1 MKKYLEFLLAF
12 FIVMPL
18 SAQPLLV
25 AEHETAD
32 GETAAENLDGDDE
45 DIEMLSGIEPENK
58 TAENLGVNLKND
70 ENQQQEKQK
79 EPESASEPEP
89 KSESESES
97 ESASEPEPKSESE
110 SESES
115 APESEPESATESEP
129 ESESEPEAEPM
140 EYLPNPSNFSADFM
154 VSLYQCQ
161 PNKEQQNLAGREEV
175 VIAGKING
183 RCRLLYDDFMLSMPM
198 ELLTNIHS
206 MTDIRH
212 LLQNPDI
219 MSYQP
224 KYEYSGLLQ
233 ELNVCSRYAEGHYA
247 YLHRRTLNDVTITK
261 GLISKVENGGCTI
274 RLLNQLNLG
283 EKFADYSVICKI
295 PASDMEI
302 ILDAY
307 TDLLSEQNP
316 ENSELQ
322 KADDEIM
329 FRLQQIGYC
338 KKPKL

>member
-58 TAENLGVNLKND
+58 TAEDLGVNLKND

-79 EPESASEPEP
+79 EPESAPESEP
-89 KSESESES
+89 KSESESE
-97 ESASEPEPKSESE
+97 P
-110 SESES
+110 ES
-115 APESEPESATESEP
+115 APESEP

-233 ELNVCSRYAEGHYA
+233 ELNVCSRYAEGHNA

-316 ENSELQ
+316 ENSKLQ

>member
-1 MKKYLEFLLAF
+1 MKKYLEFLPAF

-32 GETAAENLDGDDE
+32 GETAAENLDVDDE
-45 DIEMLSGIEPENK
+45 NMEMLSGIEPENK
-58 TAENLGVNLKND
+58 TAENLGGNLEND
-70 ENQQQEKQK
+70 ENPQSEKQN
-79 EPESASEPEP
+79 EIEPEP
-89 KSESESES
+89 
-97 ESASEPEPKSESE
+97 EPI
-110 SESES
+110 
-115 APESEPESATESEP
+115 
-129 ESESEPEAEPM
+129 
-140 EYLPNPSNFSADFM
+140 EYLTDPSNFSADFM

-183 RCRLLYDDFMLSMPM
+183 RCRLLYDDFMLSVPM
-198 ELLTNIHS
+198 ELLANIHS

-233 ELNVCSRYAEGHYA
+233 ELNVCSRYAEGHNA
-247 YLHRRTLNDVTITK
+247 YLHRRTLNEVTITK

-302 ILDAY
+302 ILGAY

>member
-25 AEHETAD
+25 AEHETTD
-32 GETAAENLDGDDE
+32 GETAAKNLDVDDE
-45 DIEMLSGIEPENK
+45 NMEMLSGIEPENK
-58 TAENLGVNLKND
+58 TAENLGGNLEND
-70 ENQQQEKQK
+70 ENPQSEKQN
-79 EPESASEPEP
+79 EIEPEP
-89 KSESESES
+89 
-97 ESASEPEPKSESE
+97 EPEPI
-110 SESES
+110 
-115 APESEPESATESEP
+115 
-129 ESESEPEAEPM
+129 
-140 EYLPNPSNFSADFM
+140 EYLTDPSNFSADFM

-161 PNKEQQNLAGREEV
+161 PNKEQQNLVGREEV

-183 RCRLLYDDFMLSMPM
+183 RCRLLYDDFMLSVPM
-198 ELLTNIHS
+198 ELLANIHS

-212 LLQNPDI
+212 LLQNQDI

-233 ELNVCSRYAEGHYA
+233 ELNVCSRYAEGHNA
-247 YLHRRTLNDVTITK
+247 YLHRRTLNEVTITK

-302 ILDAY
+302 ILGAY
-307 TDLLSEQNP
+307 TDLLTEHNP

>member
-79 EPESASEPEP
+79 EPESSSESEPESAPESEP
-89 KSESESES
+89 KSESESEP
-97 ESASEPEPKSESE
+97 ESG
-110 SESES
+110 
-115 APESEPESATESEP
+115 SEPES
-129 ESESEPEAEPM
+129 EPM

>member
-79 EPESASEPEP
+79 EPESAPESEP
-89 KSESESES
+89 KSESESE
-97 ESASEPEPKSESE
+97 
-110 SESES
+110 
-115 APESEPESATESEP
+115 PESTTESEP

-175 VIAGKING
+175 VIVGKING

-233 ELNVCSRYAEGHYA
+233 ELNVCSRYAEGHNA

>member
-1 MKKYLEFLLAF
+1 MKFDVITCFSRELKMKKYLEFLLAF

-18 SAQPLLV
+18 RAQPLLV
-25 AEHETAD
+25 AEQGVAE
-32 GETAAENLDGDDE
+32 GEIAAENLDEEDE
-45 DIEMLSGIEPENK
+45 NMEMLSGIEPENK
-58 TAENLGVNLKND
+58 TAENLGGNLKND

-79 EPESASEPEP
+79 EPESV
-89 KSESESES
+89 
-97 ESASEPEPKSESE
+97 
-110 SESES
+110 
-115 APESEPESATESEP
+115 PESEPESAPESEP

-233 ELNVCSRYAEGHYA
+233 ELNVCSRYAEGHNA

>member
-1 MKKYLEFLLAF
+1 MKKYWEFLLAF
-12 FIVMPL
+12 FVVMPL

-25 AEHETAD
+25 AENAAADSETY
-32 GETAAENLDGDDE
+32 AENLDKDDE
-45 DIEMLSGIEPENK
+45 NIEMLSGIEPK
-58 TAENLGVNLKND
+58 DKAAENLGGNLENV
-70 ENQQQEKQK
+70 ENQQPEKQN
-79 EPESASEPEP
+79 EIEPEP
-89 KSESESES
+89 
-97 ESASEPEPKSESE
+97 EP
-110 SESES
+110 
-115 APESEPESATESEP
+115 
-129 ESESEPEAEPM
+129 EPM
-140 EYLPNPSNFSADFM
+140 EYLPDPSNFSADFM

-161 PNKEQQNLAGREEV
+161 PNKEQQNLSGREEV
-175 VIAGKING
+175 VIAGKIDG
-183 RCRLLYDDFMLSMPM
+183 RCRLLYDDFMLSVPM
-198 ELLTNIHS
+198 ELLANIHS

-212 LLQNPDI
+212 LLQNQDI

-233 ELNVCSRYAEGHYA
+233 ELNVCSRYAEGHNA
-247 YLHRRTLNDVTITK
+247 YLHRRTLNEVIITK
-261 GLISKVENGGCTI
+261 GLTSKVENGGCTI
-274 RLLNQLNLG
+274 RLLNQLNIG

-307 TDLLSEQNP
+307 TDLLTEQNP

>member
-25 AEHETAD
+25 AEHETTD
-32 GETAAENLDGDDE
+32 GETAAENLDVDDE
-45 DIEMLSGIEPENK
+45 NMEMLSGIEPENK
-58 TAENLGVNLKND
+58 TAENLGENLEND
-70 ENQQQEKQK
+70 ENPQSEKQN
-79 EPESASEPEP
+79 EIEPEP
-89 KSESESES
+89 
-97 ESASEPEPKSESE
+97 EPI
-110 SESES
+110 
-115 APESEPESATESEP
+115 
-129 ESESEPEAEPM
+129 
-140 EYLPNPSNFSADFM
+140 EYLTDPSNFSADFM

-183 RCRLLYDDFMLSMPM
+183 RCRLLYDDFMLSVPM
-198 ELLTNIHS
+198 ELLANIHS

-233 ELNVCSRYAEGHYA
+233 ELNVCSRYAEGHNA
-247 YLHRRTLNDVTITK
+247 YLHRRTLNEVTITK

-302 ILDAY
+302 ILGAY
-307 TDLLSEQNP
+307 TDLLTEHNP

>member
-25 AEHETAD
+25 AEHETTD
-32 GETAAENLDGDDE
+32 GETAAKNLDVDDE
-45 DIEMLSGIEPENK
+45 NMEMLSGIEPENK
-58 TAENLGVNLKND
+58 TAENLGGNLEND
-70 ENQQQEKQK
+70 ENPQSEKQN
-79 EPESASEPEP
+79 EIEPEP
-89 KSESESES
+89 
-97 ESASEPEPKSESE
+97 EPEPI
-110 SESES
+110 
-115 APESEPESATESEP
+115 
-129 ESESEPEAEPM
+129 
-140 EYLPNPSNFSADFM
+140 EYLTDPSNFSADFM

-161 PNKEQQNLAGREEV
+161 PNKEQQNLVGREEV

-183 RCRLLYDDFMLSMPM
+183 RCRLLYDDFMLSVPM
-198 ELLTNIHS
+198 ELLANIHS

-233 ELNVCSRYAEGHYA
+233 ELNVCSRYAEGHNA
-247 YLHRRTLNDVTITK
+247 YLHRRTLNEVTITK

-302 ILDAY
+302 ILGAY
-307 TDLLSEQNP
+307 TDLLTEHNP

>member
-32 GETAAENLDGDDE
+32 GETAAENLDVDDE
-45 DIEMLSGIEPENK
+45 NMEMLSGIEPENK
-58 TAENLGVNLKND
+58 TAENLGVDLKND

-79 EPESASEPEP
+79 EPESSSESEPESAPESEP
-89 KSESESES
+89 KSESESE
-97 ESASEPEPKSESE
+97 P
-110 SESES
+110 ES
-115 APESEPESATESEP
+115 APESEP

>member
-1 MKKYLEFLLAF
+1 MKFDVITCFSRELKMKKYLEFLLTF

-25 AEHETAD
+25 AEHETAE
-32 GETAAENLDGDDE
+32 GEIAAENLDGDDE

-58 TAENLGVNLKND
+58 TAENLGVNIKND

-79 EPESASEPEP
+79 EPESAPESEP
-89 KSESESES
+89 KSESESEP
-97 ESASEPEPKSESE
+97 ESAS
-110 SESES
+110 
-115 APESEPESATESEP
+115 ESEPESAPESEP

-175 VIAGKING
+175 VIVGKING

-233 ELNVCSRYAEGHYA
+233 ELNVCSRYAEGHNA

-329 FRLQQIGYC
+329 FRLQQVGYC

>member
-1 MKKYLEFLLAF
+1 MKKYFEFLLAF

-32 GETAAENLDGDDE
+32 GETAAENLDVDDE
-45 DIEMLSGIEPENK
+45 NMEMLSGIEPENK
-58 TAENLGVNLKND
+58 TAENLGGNLKND
-70 ENQQQEKQK
+70 ENQQQKKQK
-79 EPESASEPEP
+79 EPESV
-89 KSESESES
+89 
-97 ESASEPEPKSESE
+97 
-110 SESES
+110 
-115 APESEPESATESEP
+115 PESEPESAPESEP
-129 ESESEPEAEPM
+129 ESESEPEPEPI
-140 EYLPNPSNFSADFM
+140 EYLTDPSNFSADFM

-183 RCRLLYDDFMLSMPM
+183 RCRLIYDDFMLSVPM
-198 ELLTNIHS
+198 ELLANIHS

-233 ELNVCSRYAEGHYA
+233 ELNVCSRYAEGHNA
-247 YLHRRTLNDVTITK
+247 YLHRRTLNEVTITK

-302 ILDAY
+302 ILGAY
-307 TDLLSEQNP
+307 TDLLTEHNP

>member
-1 MKKYLEFLLAF
+1 MKKYWEFLLAF
-12 FIVMPL
+12 FVVMPL

-25 AEHETAD
+25 AENAAADSETS
-32 GETAAENLDGDDE
+32 AENLDKDDE
-45 DIEMLSGIEPENK
+45 NIEMLSGIEPK
-58 TAENLGVNLKND
+58 DKAAENLGGNLENV
-70 ENQQQEKQK
+70 ENQQPEKQN
-79 EPESASEPEP
+79 EIEPEP
-89 KSESESES
+89 
-97 ESASEPEPKSESE
+97 
-110 SESES
+110 
-115 APESEPESATESEP
+115 
-129 ESESEPEAEPM
+129 EPM
-140 EYLPNPSNFSADFM
+140 EYLPDPSNFSADFM

-161 PNKEQQNLAGREEV
+161 PNKEQQNLSGREEV
-175 VIAGKING
+175 VIAGKIDG
-183 RCRLLYDDFMLSMPM
+183 RCRLLYDDFMLSVPM
-198 ELLTNIHS
+198 ELLANIHS

-212 LLQNPDI
+212 LLQNQDI

-233 ELNVCSRYAEGHYA
+233 ELNVCSRYAEGHNA
-247 YLHRRTLNDVTITK
+247 YLHRRTLNEVIITK
-261 GLISKVENGGCTI
+261 GLTSKVENGGCTI
-274 RLLNQLNLG
+274 RLLNQLNIG

-307 TDLLSEQNP
+307 TDLLTEQNP

>member
-45 DIEMLSGIEPENK
+45 DIEMLSGIELENK

-79 EPESASEPEP
+79 EPESAPESEP
-89 KSESESES
+89 KSESESE
-97 ESASEPEPKSESE
+97 
-110 SESES
+110 
-115 APESEPESATESEP
+115 PESTTESEP

-175 VIAGKING
+175 VIVGKING

-233 ELNVCSRYAEGHYA
+233 ELNVCSRYAEGHNA